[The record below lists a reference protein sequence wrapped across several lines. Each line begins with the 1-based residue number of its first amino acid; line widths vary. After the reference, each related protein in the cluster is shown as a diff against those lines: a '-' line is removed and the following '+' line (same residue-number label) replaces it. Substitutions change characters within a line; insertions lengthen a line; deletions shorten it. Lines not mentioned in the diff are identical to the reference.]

1 MKEQPH
7 LKTRL
12 ATLLRRLAGDDVIIH
27 DDTDLIDELRLDSI
41 KVLDLVLEIE
51 DEFDVSIPLNSLA
64 DVRTMGDLSRVIVH
78 HGEAD

>member
-1 MKEQPH
+1 MKEPH
-7 LKTRL
+7 DLEKRL
-12 ATLLRRLAGDDVIIH
+12 TTLLRRLAGDDVEIH
-27 DDTDLIDELRLDSI
+27 ENTDLIDELRLDSI

-64 DVRTMGDLSRVIVH
+64 DVRTMGDLARVIVH

>member
-1 MKEQPH
+1 MEAHPQ

-12 ATLLRRLAGDDVIIH
+12 TALLRQLADHDVAI
-27 DDTDLIDELRLDSI
+27 DEDTDLIDELRLDSV

-64 DVRTMGDLSRVIVH
+64 DVRTMGDLARLIVH
-78 HGEAD
+78 YGETD